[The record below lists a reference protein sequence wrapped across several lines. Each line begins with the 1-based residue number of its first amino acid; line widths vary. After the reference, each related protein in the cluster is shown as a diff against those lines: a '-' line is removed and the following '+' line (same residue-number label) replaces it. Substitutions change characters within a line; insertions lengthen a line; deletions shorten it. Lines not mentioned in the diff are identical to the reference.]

1 MFNKNI
7 VINKILEELITL
19 IYNLNLY
26 SGRTFI
32 ENLNIYSGGT
42 YMKELYGNIVLIEYI
57 SYDISIKFKY
67 EIKEISL

>member
-57 SYDISIKFKY
+57 SYDISKKFKF
-67 EIKEISL
+67 